1 VKESGQVISTKY
13 SVFFTSEFVC
23 EICCVFVPII
33 LIVAF
38 VNILWNSNVAEFVEQ
53 SYNKT

>member
-1 VKESGQVISTKY
+1 MKESGQVISTKY
-13 SVFFTSEFVC
+13 SVFFTSEFVR
-23 EICCVFVPII
+23 EICCVFVLII

-53 SYNKT
+53 S